1 MQSTRSRRKLY
12 TRHRRKV
19 NSSVPPIF
27 PTPKA
32 TASYRAALF
41 LYFPPTLHYTS
52 PSRPL
57 FKFLFVFQLRF
68 YLNRPNLSCFPFRPL
83 NFFMQ
88 THPQRNCFLVF
99 TRFSPTTPPLLSA
112 PLLLIDTPPRAAFIL
127 PRRSF
132 LYFSLTPHYIFA
144 SRPLFKFLFIFQP
157 RFYLNLPTPS
167 CLLFRSLSFFIQTH
181 TDQQFST
188 PPLFPNSLSK
198 NTLSIRPPTTA
209 PFRTLSPL
217 FPITNFP
224 PSRTAPLSYRPL
236 LPIDTPH
243 APPFSPPRHHPLLS
257 VKLSYPHFV
266 PPHRHIVPISPHS
279 PTSHA
284 VFIPKRKQL
293 TSSAPKKTPPLSPT
307 LSPKHTTAQRN
318 TPQHNI
324 TARHN
329 TA

>member
-27 PTPKA
+27 PTQKA

-224 PSRTAPLSYRPL
+224 PLTHRTFILPPTFAHRHAPRTAFLPTAPSPPSFCQIILPPFCSAPPTYRPHF
-236 LPIDTPH
+236 PT
-243 APPFSPPRHHPLLS
+243 FSHKPRR
-257 VKLSYPHFV
+257 F
-266 PPHRHIVPISPHS
+266 HS
-279 PTSHA
+279 KAQTTHLFRPQKNTA
-284 VFIPKRKQL
+284 LIPNAIPK
-293 TSSAPKKTPPLSPT
+293 THHS
-307 LSPKHTTAQRN
+307 TT
-318 TPQHNI
+318 
-324 TARHN
+324 
-329 TA
+329 